1 MTNAL
6 VELFFLAG
14 FWAPPLAIV
23 AGALLLL
30 APDPSRRR
38 ATIGHHAVPVRH

>member
-1 MTNAL
+1 MSNGL

-30 APDPSRRR
+30 MPDPSKRHQ
-38 ATIGHHAVPVRH
+38 AIGHHAVPVRH

>member
-1 MTNAL
+1 MSNQLLEVYFMVA
-6 VELFFLAG
+6 

-30 APDPSRRR
+30 VPEPPKHRSAV
-38 ATIGHHAVPVRH
+38 GHHAVPLRH

>member
-1 MTNAL
+1 MSN
-6 VELFFLAG
+6 ELLEVFFLVA

-30 APDPSRRR
+30 VPDPSKRHH
-38 ATIGHHAVPVRH
+38 AIGHHAVPLRH

>member
-1 MTNAL
+1 MPTGL
-6 VELFFLAG
+6 LELLFLAA

-30 APDPSRRR
+30 MPDPSTRS
-38 ATIGHHAVPVRH
+38 ASIGHHAVPVRH